1 MLLGLV
7 ALLAS
12 AAAAAGDLSF
22 GYVPLPEPGQKPAL
36 LITPAQDVEV
46 IQVVV
51 QVGGETFEYTRH
63 GLAAGQQAR
72 FEWKRDPSVT
82 EAVALV
88 LADFTDGHT
97 EEVRVPIRYSY
108 GTPLSVDLTRA
119 VADVR
124 KRTLTVRVTAAVDR
138 AEIKAYGAHK
148 VLLSQETVAIGAG
161 PGDIDVPW
169 VGDPSDVVLLDVTLY
184 SGGSWAGFTYSP
196 WFLNIPH
203 DEVRFETDQAVI
215 RPEEE
220 YKLEATMDEL
230 RRVLDMYGEVVPVK
244 LFIAG
249 CTDTVGGT
257 EHNLDLSR
265 RRARAIASWLRSHGY
280 DRPIYYHGF
289 GETFLAVPTG
299 DNVDSEANRRALY
312 MVGANPPPPSTGV
325 PQVGWTEL

>member
-1 MLLGLV
+1 MV
-7 ALLAS
+7 ALLVS
-12 AAAAAGDLSF
+12 VAAAAGDLSF
-22 GYVPLPEPGQKPAL
+22 GYVPIPEPGQKPAL
-36 LITPAQDVEV
+36 LVTPTQDVEV
-46 IQVVV
+46 LYVTVE
-51 QVGGETFEYTRH
+51 VGGQTLEFTRR
-63 GLAAGQQAR
+63 GLSAGQQAR
-72 FEWKRDPSVT
+72 FEWNRDTSVT

-108 GTPLSVDLTRA
+108 GTALSVDLAHA

-124 KRTLTVRVTAAVDR
+124 ERTLTVRVTAPVDR

-148 VLLSQETVAIGAG
+148 ALLSEEVVAMGGG

-169 VGDPSDVVLLDVTLY
+169 LGDPSTVVLLDVTLY
-184 SGGSWAGFTYSP
+184 SGNSWAGFTYSP

-203 DEVRFETDQAVI
+203 DEVRFATDQAVI
-215 RPEEE
+215 VPEEE
-220 YKLEATMDEL
+220 HKLEATLQEL
-230 RRVLDMYGEVVPVK
+230 GRVLEMYGEVVPVK

-249 CTDTVGGT
+249 CTDTVGDGA
-257 EHNLDLSR
+257 HNLDLSR

-289 GETFLAVPTG
+289 GETFLAVHTG
-299 DNVDSEANRRALY
+299 DGVDAQANRRALY

-325 PQVGWTEL
+325 PQVRWTEL